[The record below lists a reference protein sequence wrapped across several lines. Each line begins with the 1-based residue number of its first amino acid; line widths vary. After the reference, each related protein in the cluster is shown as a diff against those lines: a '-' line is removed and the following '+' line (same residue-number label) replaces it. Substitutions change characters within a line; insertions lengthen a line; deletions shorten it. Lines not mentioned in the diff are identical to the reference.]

1 MIESSISP
9 LANKLRIAGI
19 IEESIVDG
27 PGIRMTVFTQ
37 GCNHKCK
44 GCHNPQTHDFKAGR
58 DITIEEII
66 EKAKNNPLLDGL
78 TISGGEP
85 FEQAQAC
92 ANLARAA
99 RDIGLNVLVYTG
111 YTYEILQE
119 KEEYQDFL
127 QQIDILIDGRFEID
141 QMDLTLAFRGSKN
154 QRIIELKNK

>member
-19 IEESIVDG
+19 VEESIVDG

-119 KEEYQDFL
+119 KEAYQDFL